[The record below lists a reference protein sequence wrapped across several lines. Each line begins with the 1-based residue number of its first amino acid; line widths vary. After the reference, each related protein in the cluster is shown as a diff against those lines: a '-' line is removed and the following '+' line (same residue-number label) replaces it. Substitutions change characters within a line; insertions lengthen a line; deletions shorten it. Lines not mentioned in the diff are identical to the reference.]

1 MNQVRIAKSRSYESQ
16 SKTSRGRCKLLPSPT
31 NIPPHVV
38 RFQLTYPTSPN
49 DTARDS
55 FLSKIDAALKPFI
68 EDMGYDWEY
77 SVEETRRDLWKING
91 MVPPMPNTKAE
102 KEWWRLNRAVEYE
115 KVDGGLGEGVSGR
128 L

>member
-1 MNQVRIAKSRSYESQ
+1 
-16 SKTSRGRCKLLPSPT
+16 
-31 NIPPHVV
+31 
-38 RFQLTYPTSPN
+38 
-49 DTARDS
+49 
-55 FLSKIDAALKPFI
+55 
-68 EDMGYDWEY
+68 
-77 SVEETRRDLWKING
+77 LWKING